1 MAQLRLVEPLQ
12 VLQDIERKAEGYT
25 VITVLSNIALN
36 MVGIYASIYLSTQIW
51 RFLACPC

>member
-25 VITVLSNIALN
+25 VITVLSSIALN
-36 MVGIYASIYLSTQIW
+36 IMGIYAGVYLSTQIW